1 MDQFTYL
8 ADPAAQL
15 RLANQRYQDE
25 IKRAERR
32 NAMRLEARAR
42 ATATAGQ
49 GVQDELVS
57 RPARAGLLAR
67 LSWHSLLHPRS
78 DGARSA
84 LG

>member
-42 ATATAGQ
+42 ATAGQ

-57 RPARAGLLAR
+57 RPARSGLLAR

-78 DGARSA
+78 HGAHSA

>member
-32 NAMRLEARAR
+32 TAMRLEAQAR
-42 ATATAGQ
+42 ATAAAGQ

-57 RPARAGLLAR
+57 RPAHTGLLAR
-67 LSWHSLLHPRS
+67 LSWHSLLHPRAH
-78 DGARSA
+78 GAHRA